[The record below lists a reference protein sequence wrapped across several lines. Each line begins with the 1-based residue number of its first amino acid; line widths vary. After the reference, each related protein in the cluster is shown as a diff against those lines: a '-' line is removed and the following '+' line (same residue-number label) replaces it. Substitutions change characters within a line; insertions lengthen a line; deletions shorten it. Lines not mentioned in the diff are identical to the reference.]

1 MPNAADCPFDLLVHL
16 RRTDAIGAAGAV
28 ALSLAQRLDAWTTG
42 LHVVPM
48 APVAFASPEAVALYV
63 NEADGAYR
71 AALQRAPFWQAALD
85 AQGVRG
91 EWQVGQGDVVESLCH
106 ASRWNDL
113 VVVERPQLNPDAPI
127 GWGMVSRTVFGAS
140 APVVVV
146 PDSAKAIT
154 AGRRIAVAWNRS
166 RESALAI
173 RGALPLLARAES
185 VQVFEGEPTE
195 NPLGLRYLPSLD
207 LRAGFARR
215 GIEATFTPFGARAEI
230 GAALLNAAHSMDADL
245 IVMGAWGHSRI
256 TELVLGGTTRH
267 LFQYSDLPLLVAH

>member
-16 RRTDAIGAAGAV
+16 RRTDAIGAAGTV
-28 ALSLAQRLDAWTTG
+28 ALALAHRLGAWTTG

-48 APVAFASPEAVALYV
+48 APVAFASPEAVALYA

-71 AALQRAPFWQAALD
+71 AALRCAPFWQAALE
-85 AQGVRG
+85 ALGVRG

-127 GWGMVSRTVFGAS
+127 GWGVVSRTVFGAS
-140 APVVVV
+140 TPIVVV
-146 PDSAKAIT
+146 PDSAKAAS

-166 RESALAI
+166 REAALAI

-185 VQVFEGEPTE
+185 VQVLEGEATE
-195 NPLGLRYLPSLD
+195 NPLGLRYLPGLD
-207 LRAGFARR
+207 LRAWFARR
-215 GIEATFTPFGARAEI
+215 GIDATFTRFGARTDI
-230 GAALLNAAHSMDADL
+230 GAALLDAAHAMDADL

-267 LFQYSDLPLLVAH
+267 LFQHSDLPLLVAH

>member
-1 MPNAADCPFDLLVHL
+1 MTNAASCPFDLLVHL
-16 RRTDAIGAAGAV
+16 RRTDVPGAAGAV
-28 ALSLAQRLDAWTTG
+28 GLALAQRLGAWATG

-48 APVAFASPEAVALYV
+48 APVAFASPEAVAMYV
-63 NEADGAYR
+63 NEADAAYR
-71 AALQRAPFWQAALD
+71 DALNSAPFWQAALD
-85 AQGVRG
+85 AHGVRG

-127 GWGMVSRTVFGAS
+127 GWGVVSRPVFGAS
-140 APVVVV
+140 TAVVVV
-146 PDSAKAIT
+146 PDSAKAAS

-166 RESALAI
+166 REAALAI
-173 RGALPLLARAES
+173 HAALPLLARAES
-185 VQVFEGEPTE
+185 VQVLEGEPAE

-207 LRAGFARR
+207 LRAWLGRR
-215 GIEATFTPFGARAEI
+215 GIDASFTPFGARSGI
-230 GAALLNAAHSMDADL
+230 GAALLDAAHTMDADL

-267 LFQYSDLPLLVAH
+267 LFQHSDLPLLVAH

>member
-1 MPNAADCPFDLLVHL
+1 M
-16 RRTDAIGAAGAV
+16 R
-28 ALSLAQRLDAWTTG
+28 S
-42 LHVVPM
+42 
-48 APVAFASPEAVALYV
+48 
-63 NEADGAYR
+63 
-71 AALQRAPFWQAALD
+71 
-85 AQGVRG
+85 
-91 EWQVGQGDVVESLCH
+91 
-106 ASRWNDL
+106 
-113 VVVERPQLNPDAPI
+113 
-127 GWGMVSRTVFGAS
+127 
-140 APVVVV
+140 
-146 PDSAKAIT
+146 
-154 AGRRIAVAWNRS
+154 AWNRS

-195 NPLGLRYLPSLD
+195 NPLGLRCLPSLD

-230 GAALLNAAHSMDADL
+230 GAALLNAAHTMDADL

>member
-1 MPNAADCPFDLLVHL
+1 MPNAAKCPFDLLVHL
-16 RRTDAIGAAGAV
+16 RRTDATGAAGAV
-28 ALSLAQRLDAWTTG
+28 GLALAQRLDAWATG

-71 AALQRAPFWQAALD
+71 DALQRAPFWQAALE
-85 AQGVRG
+85 AHGVRG
-91 EWQVGQGDVVESLCH
+91 EWQAGQGDVVESLCH

-113 VVVERPQLNPDAPI
+113 VVVERPQLNPDAPT
-127 GWGMVSRTVFGAS
+127 GWGVVSRTVFGAS

-146 PDSAKAIT
+146 PDSAKAAS

-166 RESALAI
+166 REAALAI

-195 NPLGLRYLPSLD
+195 NPLGLRHLPSLD
-207 LRAGFARR
+207 LRASFARR
-215 GIEATFTPFGARAEI
+215 GIAATFSPFGARTDI
-230 GAALLNAAHSMDADL
+230 GAALLDAARAMDADL

-267 LFQYSDLPLLVAH
+267 LFQHSDLPLLVAH